1 MADVVRGMLADV
13 EMVIK
18 TGNIDIIDDI
28 SNRDDIVDYLD
39 REIKKFLSEHSQF
52 DTGPDSGKRNV
63 EFISVI
69 NFLEIAGDII
79 DKGISE
85 QLSNKI
91 LNKYSFSEEGEQ
103 EILMYHGKIVE
114 MFDESLV
121 SKKVLGNL
129 EKELKNAHIRRL
141 NKGMKESLETSSIH
155 LDILSSMR
163 RIVSVCAG
171 IAHCVVDFEE

>member
-1 MADVVRGMLADV
+1 
-13 EMVIK
+13 
-18 TGNIDIIDDI
+18 
-28 SNRDDIVDYLD
+28 
-39 REIKKFLSEHSQF
+39 
-52 DTGPDSGKRNV
+52 
-63 EFISVI
+63 
-69 NFLEIAGDII
+69 
-79 DKGISE
+79 
-85 QLSNKI
+85 
-91 LNKYSFSEEGEQ
+91 
-103 EILMYHGKIVE
+103 MYHGKIVE

-121 SKKVLGNL
+121 SFMRVDRELANRVLNRKKVLGNL